1 MRDPARLA
9 AGSAAKS
16 AEPVAPALE
25 QVGDVEDALLAAQ
38 FLLLVD
44 AALALAQSLER
55 LTLAIGPLVFLCR
68 SLAFTLE
75 ALQFSLVLQTERLEI
90 FAKHRGELKF
100 GGSASLAQCGVVGRC
115 RRAQK
120 AVELGQGLLQTC
132 HLQASLAQAQGAL
145 PLHTLA
151 KS

>member
-9 AGSAAKS
+9 SGSAAKS

-25 QVGDVEDALLAAQ
+25 QVGDVECALLAAQ
-38 FLLLVD
+38 FLLLIG
-44 AALALAQSLER
+44 AALALTQSFQR
-55 LTLAIGPLVFLCR
+55 LALAIGLLVFLCR
-68 SLAFTLE
+68 FLAFALE
-75 ALQFSLVLQTERLEI
+75 ALQFSLVLLAERIEI
-90 FAKHRGELKF
+90 FAKRRSELEF
-100 GGSASLAQCGVVGRC
+100 GGSASLAQSGVVGRS

-120 AVELGQGLLQTC
+120 PVELGEGLLEAR
-132 HLQASLAQAQGAL
+132 HLQAGFAQAQSAL